1 MYNPIVQP
9 PVEPIIVRVVGQPA
23 QELGLGQII
32 AQALGLTGIILV
44 LSLVLGVLVGGVFIW
59 LRVRNA
65 RARQDGEAWDQIRLH
80 LEPPARSAS
89 PQPPAVHSV

>member
-1 MYNPIVQP
+1 MVQP
-9 PVEPIIVRVVGQPA
+9 PVQPIIVRVVGQPA

-32 AQALGLTGIILV
+32 AQALGLTGIILI
-44 LSLVLGVLVGGVFIW
+44 LSLLLGALVGGVFIW

-80 LEPPARSAS
+80 LEPPAPSAS
-89 PQPPAVHSV
+89 TQPPAVHSI